1 MLLLSNRM
9 QNDSIEIDSKCVCLT
24 EISKEKASL
33 TSKNSK
39 RKRLYA
45 SNSVF
50 KGGGGGSFE

>member
-1 MLLLSNRM
+1 M

-24 EISKEKASL
+24 EISKEKASW

-50 KGGGGGSFE
+50 KGGGAHLSS